1 MSAAVRKLASALAA
15 LALLFLLAF
24 AFLPALV
31 EGALNRVGRRPP
43 YAAQPW
49 ARELMRDSVD
59 LHADPLLWGRD
70 LLQRSTR
77 GQVDVPRLQEAGA
90 ALQVFG
96 AVTQSPLGMNV
107 ARNEAAA
114 PDVISALAFISRW
127 PRPTWSSRRARALFE
142 ALRLREMEQRSGGA
156 LVPVRSRAELQA
168 LLAQRAL
175 GSQAVGALLALE
187 GSQALEGD
195 LASVDM
201 LYDAGFRMMAPTH
214 FTDTEISGSAHGVS
228 HGGLSAL
235 GRDWLRKLEERK
247 IIVDL
252 AHASAQTVDDVLAS
266 ATRPVVVSHTG
277 VKATCDS
284 PRNLA
289 DAQLAALKK
298 NGALIGIGYFR
309 WAVCGDDALAIAR
322 AMRRAA
328 GVVGVDHLA
337 LGSDFDGAVKT
348 PFDVT
353 GLPLL
358 AEALRAERFTDA
370 EIRAIASQ
378 NALRFLLAQLP

>member
-1 MSAAVRKLASALAA
+1 MSAAVRKLAFALAA
-15 LALLFLLAF
+15 LALLLLLAF
-24 AFLPALV
+24 AFSPALV
-31 EGALNRVGRRPP
+31 EGALNRVGQHPP

-49 ARELMRDSVD
+49 ARELMRDAVD

-114 PDVISALAFISRW
+114 PDVITALAFISRW

-168 LLAQRAL
+168 LLAQRAR

-195 LASVDM
+195 LASVDL

-235 GRDWLRKLEERK
+235 GRDWLRQLEERK

-252 AHASAQTVDDVLAS
+252 AHASPQTVDDVLAS

-309 WAVCGDDALAIAR
+309 WAVCGDDAFAIAR
-322 AMRRAA
+322 ALRHAA

-378 NALRFLLAQLP
+378 NALRFLLLQLP